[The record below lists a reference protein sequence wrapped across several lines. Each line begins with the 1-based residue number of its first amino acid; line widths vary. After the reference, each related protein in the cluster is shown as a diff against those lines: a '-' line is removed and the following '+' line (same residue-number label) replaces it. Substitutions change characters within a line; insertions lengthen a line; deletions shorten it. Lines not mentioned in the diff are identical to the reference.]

1 MNRIKY
7 LFLATLLFVLSSCDK
22 DDEPSIVQTLEFGT
36 ELLSADA
43 TGGLL
48 SVEVRADMPYE
59 IVMPQDADWL
69 KLMKDIQNTQ
79 SEATSS
85 TLSFEVEKN
94 MEESSRTTTVIIR
107 AIEGI
112 NADTL
117 HISQS
122 GLSDKTDITAE
133 FNPEFVAILQQKGYI
148 DNVHHITFADVK
160 DITEVN
166 VMGAELTSLGGIEY
180 FSSLTALF
188 CDDNQ
193 LTSLNMEYNASLKY
207 LFCSGNQLPSL
218 NISRNAALE
227 TLECNDNQL
236 TSLDVSQNKGLEML
250 NCIRNRLTSL
260 DISHNV
266 AITHLACSENQLKN
280 LDVSRNIILTSLW
293 CDKNQLAFLEVSQN
307 IELGYLECQDNYL
320 VNLDLSQNTSLW
332 GLDCK
337 NNPGKDG
344 IFEVTLWVG
353 SKLKAYT
360 ESWQY
365 DGQTVTVKYIG
376 KNALTTL

>member
-7 LFLATLLFVLSSCDK
+7 LFVATLLFVLSSCDK

-69 KLMKDIQNTQ
+69 KLMKDIQNAQ

-180 FSSLTALF
+180 FSALTALF

>member
-7 LFLATLLFVLSSCDK
+7 LVLATLLFVLSSCDK
-22 DDEPSIVQTLEFGT
+22 DDEPSFVQALEFGT

-43 TGGLL
+43 AGGLL

-69 KLMKDIQNTQ
+69 KLMKDIQKTQ
-79 SEATSS
+79 SEATSAK
-85 TLSFEVEKN
+85 LSFEVEKN
-94 MEESSRTTTVIIR
+94 MEESSRATTVIIR

-112 NADTL
+112 YADTL

-133 FNPEFVAILQQKGYI
+133 FNPAFVAILQQKGYI
-148 DNVHHITFADVK
+148 DNVHHITCADVK

-166 VMGAELTSLGGIEY
+166 VMGAELTSLRGIEY
-180 FSSLTALF
+180 FSALTALF
-188 CDDNQ
+188 CDDNH
-193 LTSLNMEYNASLKY
+193 LTSLDMEYNASLKY
-207 LFCSGNQLPSL
+207 LFCSGNQLTSL

-227 TLECNDNQL
+227 TLECNENRL
-236 TSLDVSQNKGLEML
+236 TSLDVSQNKDLEML
-250 NCIRNRLTSL
+250 NCFGNQLTSL

-266 AITHLACSENQLKN
+266 AITHLDCSENKLKS

-293 CDKNQLAFLEVSQN
+293 CDNNQLEFLDLSHN
-307 IELGYLECQDNYL
+307 IELGYLECQDNHL

-344 IFEVTLWVG
+344 IFEVALWAG

-376 KNALTTL
+376 KN

>member
-1 MNRIKY
+1 MIRIKY
-7 LFLATLLFVLSSCDK
+7 LFVATLLFVLSSCDK

-107 AIEGI
+107 TIEGI

-180 FSSLTALF
+180 FSALTALF

-337 NNPGKDG
+337 NNLGKDG

>member
-22 DDEPSIVQTLEFGT
+22 DDEPSFVQTLEFGT
-36 ELLSADA
+36 KLLSADA
-43 TGGLL
+43 VGGLL

-69 KLMKDIQNTQ
+69 KLMKDIQKTQ
-79 SEATSS
+79 SEAASA

-94 MEESSRTTTVIIR
+94 MEELSRNTTVIIR
-107 AIEGI
+107 AIG

-133 FNPEFVAILQQKGYI
+133 FNPAFVAILQQKGYI
-148 DNVHHITFADVK
+148 DNVHHITCADVK

-166 VMGAELTSLGGIEY
+166 VMGAELTSLRGIEY
-180 FSSLTALF
+180 FSALTALF

-193 LTSLNMEYNASLKY
+193 LTSLDMEYNASLKY
-207 LFCSGNQLPSL
+207 LFCSENLLTSL
-218 NISRNAALE
+218 NISRNVALE
-227 TLECNDNQL
+227 TLECQYN
-236 TSLDVSQNKGLEML
+236 
-250 NCIRNRLTSL
+250 
-260 DISHNV
+260 
-266 AITHLACSENQLKN
+266 HLA
-280 LDVSRNIILTSLW
+280 
-293 CDKNQLAFLEVSQN
+293 
-307 IELGYLECQDNYL
+307 
-320 VNLDLSQNTSLW
+320 NLDLSQNTWLW
-332 GLDCK
+332 GLDCE
-337 NNPGKDG
+337 NNPGKDS

-365 DGQTVTVKYIG
+365 DGQTVTMKYIS
-376 KNALTTL
+376 KNAMTTL

>member
-7 LFLATLLFVLSSCDK
+7 LVLATLLFVLSSCDK
-22 DDEPSIVQTLEFGT
+22 DDEQSFVHALEFST

-43 TGGLL
+43 AGGLL

-69 KLMKDIQNTQ
+69 KLIKDIQKAQ
-79 SEATSS
+79 SEAASA

-94 MEESSRTTTVIIR
+94 MEESSRATTVIIR
-107 AIEGI
+107 AIEGLH
-112 NADTL
+112 ADTL
-117 HISQS
+117 HISQG

-133 FNPEFVAILQQKGYI
+133 FNSAFVAILQQKGYI
-148 DNVHHITFADVK
+148 DNVHHITCADVK

-166 VMGAELTSLGGIEY
+166 VMGAELTSLRGIEY
-180 FSSLTALF
+180 FSALTALF
-188 CDDNQ
+188 CDDNH
-193 LTSLNMEYNASLKY
+193 LTSLDMEYNDSLKY
-207 LFCSGNQLPSL
+207 LFCSGNQLTSL

-227 TLECNDNQL
+227 TLECNDNRL
-236 TSLDVSQNKGLEML
+236 TSLDVSQNKDLEML
-250 NCIRNRLTSL
+250 NCFGNQLTSL
-260 DISHNV
+260 NINHNV
-266 AITHLACSENQLKN
+266 AITHLDCSENKLKS

-293 CDKNQLAFLEVSQN
+293 CDKNQLAFLDLSHN
-307 IELGYLECQDNYL
+307 IELGYLECQDNHL

-344 IFEVTLWVG
+344 IFEVTLWVE

-365 DGQTVTVKYIG
+365 DGKTVTVKYIG
-376 KNALTTL
+376 KN

>member
-180 FSSLTALF
+180 FSALTALF
-188 CDDNQ
+188 CDD
-193 LTSLNMEYNASLKY
+193 
-207 LFCSGNQLPSL
+207 NQLPSL

-280 LDVSRNIILTSLW
+280 LEVSRNIILTSLW